1 MVLGVIERS
10 ENQKPTLLDNK
21 GNYLRREVS
30 LKSVER
36 VGVKQKKLAFSY
48 LVF

>member
-21 GNYLRREVS
+21 GNYSDLGINYIS
-30 LKSVER
+30 LER
-36 VGVKQKKLAFSY
+36 VGVKRKKLAFFSI
-48 LVF
+48 LF

>member
-21 GNYLRREVS
+21 GNYLR
-30 LKSVER
+30 
-36 VGVKQKKLAFSY
+36 VGKIRISTDFTAKKRKKLALFRI
-48 LVF
+48 LI

>member
-21 GNYLRREVS
+21 GNYLRAVRILEDTA
-30 LKSVER
+30 VEAKK
-36 VGVKQKKLAFSY
+36 GKKLTLFRI
-48 LVF
+48 LI